1 MKTLHLSLVDHH
13 DLPRGGARSITP
25 GSRACSIGRW
35 QILWRPDD
43 ISSASRIAVP
53 RRARPGVSRIGSTW
67 RSRATGSRLARELA
81 WCTQPN
87 GVLRSVTGRGLD
99 SRDGAYDAPRDLAVP
114 PCSQHFDIR
123 VITRPLKLCFERA
136 SI

>member
-1 MKTLHLSLVDHH
+1 RCPHGRVGR
-13 DLPRGGARSITP
+13 LPRFE
-25 GSRACSIGRW
+25 W
-35 QILWRPDD
+35 DVWM
-43 ISSASRIAVP
+43 P
-53 RRARPGVSRIGSTW
+53 RQIGSTW
-67 RSRATGSRLARELA
+67 RSRATASRLARGWA
-81 WCTQPN
+81 WCTQPE
-87 GVLRSVTGRGLD
+87 GVLGSVTARGLD